1 MGNYVDG
8 NLNKEETVT
17 YSAKVSLWK
26 YWLSFLVGGLFVL
39 VALLGFA
46 ASVSA
51 KGGTGSMLGTK
62 FDAALLLVAL
72 VVLVWPLIARRS
84 TELVIT
90 NKRLIAKFGVVST
103 QSVEIRLDRIESVR
117 VNQSLIGRIL
127 TMATSSSQVRVQ
139 LSIRFQILQVQYN
152 LERRSI
158 AMEATPE
165 VRGHSNQ

>member
-1 MGNYVDG
+1 VGNYVDG

-26 YWLSFLVGGLFVL
+26 YWLSFLLGGFLVL

-51 KGGTGSMLGTK
+51 KGGTGSMLSSK

-72 VVLVWPLIARRS
+72 VVIAWPLIARRS
-84 TELVIT
+84 TEVVIT

-127 TMATSSSQVRVQ
+127 NYGDIVVTGTGSTFDPIPNIARPMQFRTALNQ
-139 LSIRFQILQVQYN
+139 
-152 LERRSI
+152 
-158 AMEATPE
+158 AMEAPP
-165 VRGHSNQ
+165 RSGGLPM